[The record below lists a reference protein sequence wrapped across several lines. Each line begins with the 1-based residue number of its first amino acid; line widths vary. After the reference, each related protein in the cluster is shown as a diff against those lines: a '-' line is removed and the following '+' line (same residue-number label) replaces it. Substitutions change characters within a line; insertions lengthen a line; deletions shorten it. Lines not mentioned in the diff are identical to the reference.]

1 MGQGLRAHWPPSQ
14 RCWGVSCEGVG
25 LETPGH
31 AWGPA
36 VGSAQLRVETPSVEE
51 VRWKS
56 MGWLGVLDLS
66 SIPSGTQA
74 V

>member
-1 MGQGLRAHWPPSQ
+1 M
-14 RCWGVSCEGVG
+14 G